1 MSEADLTIKLG
12 VEEEF
17 FLVDPETRDLESDPA
32 PGIFE
37 ACERGSGPHTIAHE
51 VLRTQIESSTKACG
65 SVAEA
70 REAVR
75 ETRRLV
81 VESAGQ
87 HGVAVMAASSHPFA
101 EWRSQLITP
110 KERYERFAVT
120 FQDSVRQLLVGGM
133 HIHAGFGDPDSRI
146 RVMTALRRYLP
157 LLHALSASSPFRAGR
172 ETGFKSY
179 RLTIMGALPRTNLP
193 GPLSSWADY
202 DRLVAAYQRMNFIQN
217 GSELWWDIRPSHRF
231 PTVEMRICDV
241 CPRLDDVAGI
251 VALYASLVRR
261 LLRLDSQ
268 GLLPPDP
275 PTEIIAENRWLA
287 QRYGVLAFL
296 GDARGRRTRGTSGYA
311 RGSSISGGR
320 CLSSAAAGAAPRA
333 HHHSGRQRRRP
344 ADRPLPPP
352 PAGGRHRGG
361 GAAGRGRPGG
371 RGNAGRNRGRWIALR
386 QHRGG
391 RRAAPCSS
399 RTSTAWRWS

>member
-1 MSEADLTIKLG
+1 MSKADLTIKLG

-51 VLRTQIESSTKACG
+51 VLRTQIESSTKVCG

-202 DRLVAAYQRMNFIQN
+202 DQLVAAYQRMNFIQN

-296 GDARGRRTRGTSGYA
+296 GDARGD
-311 RGSSISGGR
+311 GGR
-320 CLSSAAAGAAPRA
+320 VDIGDYAARLVEDLAEDA
-333 HHHSGRQRRRP
+333 HALGCEEELRHVLAIIQEGSG
-344 ADRPLPPP
+344 ADRQLDLFRLRRLE
-352 PAGGRHRGG
+352 GDTEEE
-361 GAAGRGRPGG
+361 
-371 RGNAGRNRGRWIALR
+371 ALR
-386 QHRGG
+386 AVVDLVVAETREGIEADG
-391 RRAAPCSS
+391 
-399 RTSTAWRWS
+399 